1 MLNATWWVLPYRPM
15 SFFNCNECTELFVNF
30 TKQIL
35 FVQKYI
41 KGFQVLGLERSYFR
55 CVMKTSSSGNV
66 FRVTGPWCGNSPV
79 TGEFP
84 AQRPVTRTFDV
95 FFDLLLN
102 KRLSKQ
108 WWMFLQQFTLA
119 YWRGDVNE
127 TRMWD
132 INCLHNFY
140 LVSIFESCLCHAL
153 GLHHER

>member
-1 MLNATWWVLPYRPM
+1 MLNATWWVLPYRRM

-35 FVQKYI
+35 FVQKYF

-102 KRLSKQ
+102 KRLNKQ
-108 WWMFLQQFTLA
+108 WWDWWYETPSYLLWRHCDVPSTVHPNVLA
-119 YWRGDVNE
+119 RGCKWDSDVGHQ
-127 TRMWD
+127 
-132 INCLHNFY
+132 LF
-140 LVSIFESCLCHAL
+140 A
-153 GLHHER
+153 